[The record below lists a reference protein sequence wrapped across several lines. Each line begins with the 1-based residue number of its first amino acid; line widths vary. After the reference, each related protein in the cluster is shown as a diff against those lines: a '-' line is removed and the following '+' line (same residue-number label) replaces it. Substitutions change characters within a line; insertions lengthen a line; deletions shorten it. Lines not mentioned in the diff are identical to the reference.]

1 MSLSS
6 SILLNRLRDLMR
18 SKIYFKDIIDA
29 YIVPASDPHQNKY
42 VVDHYK
48 RLRFTSKFPG
58 SNGTA
63 VIADKKAFLFTDD
76 DYFLQAEHEL
86 DQTCWKLKCDQMNDN
101 FSIINWLAR
110 NILMYKEESISEK
123 LHQIRLNM
131 DKSQVHHLIIHQ
143 MDVFLWLFNLCLV
156 NIQFNSVLF
165 SFAII
170 GYNYVKLFIDLNK
183 LSKSIHDYLQYEDV
197 FVYPYDSFY
206 NEFKKIVESVDY
218 NEKFCVSSTCN
229 YAIQIL
235 ISEKQ
240 FVIKDDI
247 ICRSIAIKYPCE
259 IENDSDYGELIPWPR
274 PGLLASPNTIKR
286 QSTISSDIIID
297 SQTTAPTPG
306 RRKRSVNGRIRYKY
320 GPFYVPYFPV

>member
-110 NILMYKEESISEK
+110 ELEKNSIVACHPQLVSIFERKEWEKILLQSNIDLVSLEVNLIDLLWNDQRSSLSDTSISISSNELENSVNEK

-206 NEFKKIVESVDY
+206 NECKKIVESVDY

-259 IENDSDYGELIPWPR
+259 IE
-274 PGLLASPNTIKR
+274 
-286 QSTISSDIIID
+286 
-297 SQTTAPTPG
+297 
-306 RRKRSVNGRIRYKY
+306 
-320 GPFYVPYFPV
+320 

>member
-1 MSLSS
+1 
-6 SILLNRLRDLMR
+6 
-18 SKIYFKDIIDA
+18 
-29 YIVPASDPHQNKY
+29 
-42 VVDHYK
+42 
-48 RLRFTSKFPG
+48 
-58 SNGTA
+58 
-63 VIADKKAFLFTDD
+63 
-76 DYFLQAEHEL
+76 
-86 DQTCWKLKCDQMNDN
+86 
-101 FSIINWLAR
+101 
-110 NILMYKEESISEK
+110 MYKEESISEK

-259 IENDSDYGELIPWPR
+259 IE
-274 PGLLASPNTIKR
+274 
-286 QSTISSDIIID
+286 
-297 SQTTAPTPG
+297 
-306 RRKRSVNGRIRYKY
+306 
-320 GPFYVPYFPV
+320 

>member
-259 IENDSDYGELIPWPR
+259 IE
-274 PGLLASPNTIKR
+274 
-286 QSTISSDIIID
+286 
-297 SQTTAPTPG
+297 
-306 RRKRSVNGRIRYKY
+306 
-320 GPFYVPYFPV
+320 